1 MTAFD
6 KSLDLIGQKLRKIE
20 ELPLFDFDQIPI
32 KDQQLVTFLQKSLIP
47 NGFFDGFYHFKT
59 VKDVIRAKL
68 DEIKNHFAD
77 LRQQLTDISQNN
89 IVDEP
94 DIEEINIQNGIDQ
107 DTITLLNFLY
117 EVNDAY

>member
-1 MTAFD
+1 M
-6 KSLDLIGQKLRKIE
+6 
-20 ELPLFDFDQIPI
+20 
-32 KDQQLVTFLQKSLIP
+32 VTFLQKTQAP
-47 NGFFDGFYHFKT
+47 NGFFDGFYHFDT
-59 VKDVIRAKL
+59 VKYVIRTKL

-94 DIEEINIQNGIDQ
+94 DIEEINIQSGIDQ